1 MGLLKIS
8 VVTCGILL
16 SFLGVCRSDTI
27 QLRSGKE
34 VQATVSK
41 YKNNVFEAR
50 SADGK
55 TTSYPANEVS
65 RIQFDPR
72 SSPSKIATRTS
83 GLQEGTVTMF
93 DNGKLTVT
101 QSAGT
106 RTFPAI
112 FIDRVDFVADKGQNI
127 ELIARG
133 QQVDIKKHLALGNVT
148 IIDFYAEWCGPCKM
162 ISPMLEHLAQTD
174 PEIALRKID
183 IVTWQSPVARQYNVE
198 GVPRVEVYGRKGQL
212 IGAMQ
217 GVNPDGVLKLV
228 AKAKGG

>member
-65 RIQFDPR
+65 RIQ
-72 SSPSKIATRTS
+72 
-83 GLQEGTVTMF
+83 
-93 DNGKLTVT
+93 LTVT